1 MDSALVID
9 IETNGL
15 NPDTIWC
22 LVAQDV
28 ETGEVFV
35 MRTGLY
41 LDELIGKY
49 DRIIGHNII
58 SFDAPQIEKIWGT
71 KIPHEKLMDTM
82 IMSQLARPD
91 REGGHSLGS
100 WGARLSFPKGDYNDW
115 SQYSQEMLD
124 YCKQDVAVTVKL
136 YKHLRNN
143 ELRGFALECIKLEHD
158 VKRITCK
165 QENDGFYLDEPY
177 AMSLVS
183 KLEKRINEIREQL
196 RVVFPPKR
204 IETQL
209 KTKLKVTMQD
219 FNVGSRKQ
227 IAERLME
234 RGWEP
239 KKKTDKGSVIVDEAV
254 LNTIDMPE
262 AKVIAE
268 YLMLQKRSAQVNSW
282 LDALD
287 SSPDDR
293 VHGQV
298 LTLRTITGRMA
309 HAKPNMAQIPAVYSP
324 YGKECRTCWTVPKG
338 RVLVGIDASGIELRM
353 LAHYM
358 RSPDYVE
365 QVVHGDIHSLH
376 QKLAGLKTRDQAK
389 TFIYAFLYG
398 AGHKKIGAIVGGG
411 SGLGKRLQEQFL
423 DRLPD
428 LNLLKNRVTNTIGN
442 RGGCLIGL
450 DKRKIWVR
458 SPHSALNSLLQGAAA
473 VVMKKALVLFANSLT
488 DDVKIVANVHDEW
501 QVECEEADG
510 NLVGK
515 LGVSAIIRAGHE
527 YNLNC
532 PLDGEYKIG
541 LNWSET
547 H

>member
-82 IMSQLARPD
+82 ILSQIARPD

-136 YKHLRNN
+136 YNHLRN
-143 ELRGFALECIKLEHD
+143 ELKGFSLECIKLEHD
-158 VKRITCK
+158 VKRITCR

-239 KKKTDKGSVIVDEAV
+239 KKKTDKGSVTVSY
-254 LNTIDMPE
+254 T
-262 AKVIAE
+262 
-268 YLMLQKRSAQVNSW
+268 
-282 LDALD
+282 
-287 SSPDDR
+287 
-293 VHGQV
+293 H
-298 LTLRTITGRMA
+298 LTLPTKR
-309 HAKPNMAQIPAVYSP
+309 
-324 YGKECRTCWTVPKG
+324 
-338 RVLVGIDASGIELRM
+338 
-353 LAHYM
+353 
-358 RSPDYVE
+358 
-365 QVVHGDIHSLH
+365 
-376 QKLAGLKTRDQAK
+376 
-389 TFIYAFLYG
+389 
-398 AGHKKIGAIVGGG
+398 IV
-411 SGLGKRLQEQFL
+411 
-423 DRLPD
+423 
-428 LNLLKNRVTNTIGN
+428 
-442 RGGCLIGL
+442 
-450 DKRKIWVR
+450 
-458 SPHSALNSLLQGAAA
+458 
-473 VVMKKALVLFANSLT
+473 
-488 DDVKIVANVHDEW
+488 
-501 QVECEEADG
+501 
-510 NLVGK
+510 
-515 LGVSAIIRAGHE
+515 
-527 YNLNC
+527 
-532 PLDGEYKIG
+532 
-541 LNWSET
+541 
-547 H
+547 

>member
-82 IMSQLARPD
+82 ILSQIARPD
-91 REGGHSLGS
+91 RDGGHSLGS

-510 NLVGK
+510 NVVGK

>member
-82 IMSQLARPD
+82 ILSQIARPD
-91 REGGHSLGS
+91 RDGGHSLGS

-136 YKHLRNN
+136 YKHLRN
-143 ELRGFALECIKLEHD
+143 ELAGFSLECIKLEHD
-158 VKRITCK
+158 VKRITCR
-165 QENDGFYLDEPY
+165 QENDGFYLNEPY

-183 KLEKRINEIREQL
+183 KLEKRINEIREQM

-268 YLMLQKRSAQVNSW
+268 YLMLQKRIAQVNSW

-309 HAKPNMAQIPAVYSP
+309 HAKPNMAQIPAGYSP
-324 YGKECRTCWTVPKG
+324 YGTECRTCWTVPKG

-358 RSPDYVE
+358 RDPDYTQE
-365 QVVHGDIHSLH
+365 ILNGDIHSLN
-376 QKLAGLKTRDQAK
+376 QKNAGLKTRDQAK

-398 AGHKKIGAIVGGG
+398 AGSKKIGSIVGG
-411 SGLGKRLQEQFL
+411 SSKKGKELIDNFLEQTPSL
-423 DRLPD
+423 AKLR
-428 LNLLKNRVTNTIGN
+428 NMITNEAG
-442 RGGCLIGL
+442 RGWLRGL
-450 DKRKIWVR
+450 DNRKIWVR
-458 SPHSALNSLLQGAAA
+458 SPHSALNTKLQGAAA

>member
-35 MRTGLY
+35 MRTQLY
-41 LDELIGKY
+41 LDKLIGKY

-58 SFDAPQIEKIWGT
+58 SFDAPQIEKIWGI
-71 KIPHEKLMDTM
+71 KIPHEKLMDTL
-82 IMSQLARPD
+82 ILSQISRPD
-91 REGGHSLGS
+91 RAGGHSLGS
-100 WGARLSFPKGDYNDW
+100 WGARLKFPKGDFNDW
-115 SQYSQEMLD
+115 SGYSAEMLT
-124 YCKQDVAVTVKL
+124 YCKQDVALTAKL
-136 YKHLRNN
+136 YNHLRH
-143 ELRGFALECIKLEHD
+143 ELKGFSMECITLEHD

-165 QENDGFYLDEPY
+165 QERDGFYLNEPY
-177 AMSLVS
+177 AMDLVG
-183 KLEKRINEIREQL
+183 KLERRLNEIREQL
-196 RVVFPPKR
+196 RIVFPPIR

-209 KTKLKVTMQD
+209 ITKLKVTMQE

-239 KKKTDKGSVIVDEAV
+239 EKKTDKGSVIVDEAV

-268 YLMLQKRSAQVNSW
+268 YLMLQKRIAQVSSW

-287 SSPDDR
+287 SSPDNR
-293 VHGQV
+293 VHGSV

-309 HAKPNMAQIPAVYSP
+309 HAKPNMAQVPSGSSP

-358 RSPDYVE
+358 RSPAYVE
-365 QVVHGDIHSLH
+365 ELIHGDIHTVH

-411 SGLGKRLQEQFL
+411 PTLGKRLQEQFL
-423 DRLPD
+423 GRLTE
-428 LNLLKNRVTNTIGN
+428 LAILKNRVTNTIGK
-442 RGGCLIGL
+442 RGGWLPGL
-450 DKRKIWVR
+450 DGRKIKVR

-473 VVMKKALVLFANSLT
+473 VVMKKALVLFANSL
-488 DDVKIVANVHDEW
+488 DKDVKIVANVHDEW
-501 QVECEEADG
+501 QVECDASQG
-510 NLVGK
+510 KLVGK
-515 LGVSAIIRAGHE
+515 LGVDAIIEAGHK
-527 YNLNC
+527 YNLRC
-532 PLDGEYKIG
+532 PLDGEYKVGI
-541 LNWSET
+541 NWSET

>member
-15 NPDTIWC
+15 TPDTIWC

-35 MRTGLY
+35 MRTQLY

-58 SFDAPQIEKIWGT
+58 SFDAPQIEKIWGI
-71 KIPHEKLMDTM
+71 KIPHHKLMDTL
-82 IMSQLARPD
+82 ILSQLSRPD
-91 REGGHSLGS
+91 RDGGHSLGS
-100 WGARLSFPKGDYNDW
+100 WGARLKFPKGDFNDW
-115 SQYSQEMLD
+115 SGYSTEMLA
-124 YCKQDVAVTVKL
+124 YCKQDVSLTVKL
-136 YKHLRNN
+136 YNHIRN
-143 ELRGFALECIKLEHD
+143 ELKGFSMECITLEHD

-165 QENDGFYLDEPY
+165 QERDGFFIDQKY
-177 AMSLVS
+177 AMDLVA
-183 KLEKRINEIREQL
+183 KLTTRLNEIREQL
-196 RVVFPPKR
+196 QVVFPPKR

-209 KTKLKVTMQD
+209 KTKLKVEMQE

-239 KKKTDKGSVIVDEAV
+239 KKTTGKGSVIVDEGV
-254 LNTIDMPE
+254 LNTINMPE

-268 YLMLQKRSAQVNSW
+268 YLMLQKRIAQVNSW

-287 SSPDDR
+287 SSFDNR

-309 HAKPNMAQIPAVYSP
+309 HAKPNMAQVPAGYSP
-324 YGKECRTCWTVPKG
+324 YGKECRTCWTVPAG
-338 RVLVGIDASGIELRM
+338 RTLVGIDASGIELRM

-358 RSPDYVE
+358 RNPAYVE
-365 QVVHGDIHSLH
+365 EILNGDIHTLN
-376 QKLAGLKTRDQAK
+376 QKNAGLETRDQAK

-398 AGHKKIGAIVGGG
+398 AGSKKIGSIVG
-411 SGLGKRLQEQFL
+411 SGAKKGKELIDNFLEQTPSL
-423 DRLPD
+423 A
-428 LNLLKNRVTNTIGN
+428 LLRNRVTHEAG
-442 RGGCLIGL
+442 RGWLRGL
-450 DKRKIWVR
+450 DNRKIWVR
-458 SPHSALNSLLQGAAA
+458 SPHSALNTKLQGAAA
-473 VVMKKALVLFANSLT
+473 VVMKKALILFAKGLT

-501 QVECEEADG
+501 QVECADTDG

-527 YNLNC
+527 FNLNC
-532 PLDGEYKIG
+532 PLNGEYKLG
-541 LNWSET
+541 SNWSET